1 MLEVRKVVNKF
12 FPDKLSFL
20 VLTAACSVI
29 LISMGLRQT
38 FGLFFSAFENSLGVT
53 RTEFG
58 LAIGIQM
65 LFWGMFAPIFGLLAD
80 KFGGNKAVFL
90 GFVIFGLGIFMLY
103 SGPNTGIFFQL
114 ALGVLIGIALG
125 ATAIGVP
132 VSEVGK
138 HFPNET
144 RTIATGIVT
153 AAASIGYFL
162 SPLLTKYSLVN
173 YDWEQ
178 TLKYFM
184 IFIVFGLITSLFL
197 LPAKSLINSSQA
209 DREQTFFSAIKE
221 AFSHKGYVLLVLGF
235 FVCGFQ
241 ITLVGTHIPGYM
253 QERGMSGWPAT
264 IILALIGFFNIFGTL
279 GMGYL
284 GTKYKKKNLLS
295 ILYSLRAVSICVFIF
310 SPPSM
315 INSIIFGVTF
325 GLLWLS
331 TVPPTNGIVAQIF
344 GTKYLSTLFGI
355 VFLCHQFGAF
365 AGAFLGGY
373 FFDVFGS
380 YDYAWYMAIA
390 LSIFATAVHYP
401 IDEKKLIRHTVA
413 N

>member
-1 MLEVRKVVNKF
+1 MFKF
-12 FPDKLSFL
+12 IPNRIALIAL
-20 VLTAACSVI
+20 VSACTII

-38 FGLFFSAFENSLGVT
+38 FGLFFKAFEEGIGCT

-65 LFWGMFAPIFGLLAD
+65 LFWGMFAPLFGVVAD
-80 KFGGNKAVFL
+80 KFGGNKAVFF
-90 GFVIFGLGIFMLY
+90 GFLIFGLGIYMLY
-103 SGPNTGIFFQL
+103 SGPNTGIFFQIS
-114 ALGVLIGIALG
+114 LGVLIGIALG

-138 HFPNET
+138 HFPNQT
-144 RTIATGIVT
+144 RTIATGLVT
-153 AAASIGYFL
+153 AAASVGYFL
-162 SPLLTKYSLVN
+162 SPLFTQYSLGEVG
-173 YDWEQ
+173 WVQ

-184 IFIVFGLITSLFL
+184 IFIGLGLIASLFL
-197 LPAKSLINSSQA
+197 LPSKSIIDSTQA
-209 DREQTFFSAIKE
+209 DRDQTFASAIKE
-221 AFSHKGYVLLVLGF
+221 AFKHKGYVLLVLGF

-253 QERGMSGWPAT
+253 QERGMGGWSAT

-295 ILYSLRAVSICVFIF
+295 ILYFLRAMSICVFIF

-315 INSIIFGVTF
+315 LNSIIFGITF
-325 GLLWLS
+325 GILWLS

-373 FFDVFGS
+373 FFDKYGS

-390 LSIFATAVHYP
+390 LSIFATVVHYP
-401 IDEKKLIRHTVA
+401 IDERRIERVDNTI
-413 N
+413 

>member
-1 MLEVRKVVNKF
+1 MFKF
-12 FPDKLSFL
+12 IPNRVALI
-20 VLTAACSVI
+20 VLISACSI
-29 LISMGLRQT
+29 IFISMGLRQT
-38 FGLFFSAFENSLGVT
+38 FGLFFEAFENGLGVT

-65 LFWGMFAPIFGLLAD
+65 LFWGIFAPIFGFLAD
-80 KFGGNKAVFL
+80 KFGGSKAVL
-90 GFVIFGLGIFMLY
+90 IGFIIFGLGIFTLY
-103 SGPNTGIFFQL
+103 AGPNTGIYFQIS
-114 ALGVLIGIALG
+114 LGVLVGTALG

-144 RTIATGIVT
+144 RTLATGYVT
-153 AAASIGYFL
+153 AAASVGYFL
-162 SPLLTKYSLVN
+162 SPLFTQYSLGGVG
-173 YDWEQ
+173 WEQ

-184 IFIVFGLITSLFL
+184 YFIIFGLLASFFL
-197 LPAKSLINSSQA
+197 LPSKTIINSSQA
-209 DREQTFFSAIKE
+209 DRDQTFISAIKE
-221 AFSHKGYVLLVLGF
+221 AFAHKGYVLLVLGF

-241 ITLVGTHIPGYM
+241 ITLVGTHVPGYM
-253 QERGMSGWPAT
+253 QDRGMAGWSAT

-279 GMGYL
+279 GMGFL
-284 GTKYKKKNLLS
+284 GTKYKKKNLLC
-295 ILYSLRAVSICVFIF
+295 ILYALRAVSICVFIF
-310 SPPSM
+310 SPPSLL
-315 INSIIFGVTF
+315 NSIIFGITF

-373 FFDVFGS
+373 FYDLYGS

-390 LSIFATAVHYP
+390 LSIFATIVHYP
-401 IDEKKLIRHTVA
+401 INEDRLVRVNKSI
-413 N
+413 

>member
-1 MLEVRKVVNKF
+1 MIKFVPNKVALIVL
-12 FPDKLSFL
+12 LS
-20 VLTAACSVI
+20 ACSII

-38 FGLFFSAFENSLGVT
+38 FGLFFKAFEEGIGST

-65 LFWGMFAPIFGLLAD
+65 LFWGIFAPIFGFLAD
-80 KFGGNKAVFL
+80 RFGGSKAVFI
-90 GFVIFGLGIFMLY
+90 GFIIFGLGIYMLY
-103 SGPNTGIFFQL
+103 AGPNTGIYFQIS
-114 ALGVLIGIALG
+114 LGVLVGTALG

-144 RTIATGIVT
+144 RTLATGYVT

-162 SPLLTKYSLVN
+162 SPLFTQYSLGAVG
-173 YDWEQ
+173 WEQ

-184 IFIVFGLITSLFL
+184 YFIALGLISSLFL
-197 LPAKSLINSSQA
+197 LPSKTILNSTKV
-209 DREQTFFSAIKE
+209 DRDQSFTSAIKE
-221 AFSHKGYVLLVLGF
+221 AFAHRGYILLVLGF

-253 QERGMSGWPAT
+253 QDRGMGGWSAT
-264 IILALIGFFNIFGTL
+264 IILALIGLFNIFGTL

-284 GTKYKKKNLLS
+284 GSKYKKKNLLS
-295 ILYSLRAVSICVFIF
+295 ILYALRAVSICVFIF
-310 SPPSM
+310 SPPSLL
-315 INSIIFGVTF
+315 NSIIFGITF

-355 VFLCHQFGAF
+355 VFLSHQFGAF

-373 FFDVFGS
+373 FYDLYGS
-380 YDYAWYMAIA
+380 YDYAWYIAIA
-390 LSIFATAVHYP
+390 LSIFATLVHYP
-401 IDEKKLIRHTVA
+401 IDESRIVRVNNTI
-413 N
+413 

>member
-1 MLEVRKVVNKF
+1 MIKF
-12 FPDKLSFL
+12 IPNRLAL
-20 VLTAACSVI
+20 IVLISACTII

-38 FGLFFSAFENSLGVT
+38 FGLFFKAFEEGIGCT

-65 LFWGMFAPIFGLLAD
+65 LFWGIFAPIFGFLAD
-80 KFGGNKAVFL
+80 KFGGSKAVL
-90 GFVIFGLGIFMLY
+90 IGFVIFGLGIFMLY
-103 SGPNTGIFFQL
+103 AGPNTGIYFQIS
-114 ALGVLIGIALG
+114 LGVLVGTALG

-144 RTIATGIVT
+144 RTLATGYVT
-153 AAASIGYFL
+153 AAASVGYFL
-162 SPLLTKYSLVN
+162 SPLFTQYSLGGAG
-173 YDWEQ
+173 WEQ

-184 IFIVFGLITSLFL
+184 YFIVFGLIASFFL
-197 LPAKSLINSSQA
+197 LPSKTIINSSQA
-209 DREQTFFSAIKE
+209 DRDQTFVSAMKE
-221 AFSHKGYVLLVLGF
+221 AFAHRGYILLVLGF

-241 ITLVGTHIPGYM
+241 ITLVGTHVPGYM
-253 QERGMSGWPAT
+253 QDRGMGGWSAT

-279 GMGYL
+279 GMGFL
-284 GTKYKKKNLLS
+284 GTKYKKKNLLC
-295 ILYSLRAVSICVFIF
+295 ILYALRAVSICVFIF
-310 SPPSM
+310 SPPSLL
-315 INSIIFGVTF
+315 NSIIFGITF

-373 FFDVFGS
+373 FYDIYGS
-380 YDYAWYMAIA
+380 YDYAWYVAIG
-390 LSIFATAVHYP
+390 LSIFATIVHYP
-401 IDEKKLIRHTVA
+401 IDEARLVRVDKTI
-413 N
+413 

>member
-1 MLEVRKVVNKF
+1 MIKFVPNKLALIV
-12 FPDKLSFL
+12 LSS
-20 VLTAACSVI
+20 ACIII

-38 FGLFFSAFENSLGVT
+38 FGLFFKAFEEGIGCT

-65 LFWGMFAPIFGLLAD
+65 LFWGIFAPIFGFLAD
-80 KFGGNKAVFL
+80 KFGGSKAVFF
-90 GFVIFGLGIFMLY
+90 GFIIFGIGIYMLY
-103 SGPNTGIFFQL
+103 AGPNTGIFFQIS
-114 ALGVLIGIALG
+114 LGVLVGIALG

-144 RTIATGIVT
+144 RTLATGYVT
-153 AAASIGYFL
+153 AAASVGYFL
-162 SPLLTKYSLVN
+162 SPLFTQYSLGVVG
-173 YDWEQ
+173 WED
-178 TLKYFM
+178 TLRYFM
-184 IFIVFGLITSLFL
+184 YFIAFGLIASLFL
-197 LPAKSLINSSQA
+197 LPSKIIINSSQA
-209 DREQTFFSAIKE
+209 DRDQSFSSAIKE

-253 QERGMSGWPAT
+253 QDRGMDSWSAT
-264 IILALIGFFNIFGTL
+264 IILALIGLFNIFGTL
-279 GMGYL
+279 GIGYL

-295 ILYSLRAVSICVFIF
+295 ILYALRAISICVFIF
-310 SPPSM
+310 SPPSLL
-315 INSIIFGVTF
+315 NSVIFGITF

-373 FFDVFGS
+373 FYDLYGS
-380 YDYAWYMAIA
+380 YDFAWYIAIA
-390 LSIFATAVHYP
+390 LSIFATLVHYP
-401 IDEKKLIRHTVA
+401 IDEKPVVRELKQI
-413 N
+413 

>member
-1 MLEVRKVVNKF
+1 MFKF
-12 FPDKLSFL
+12 IPNRVALI
-20 VLTAACSVI
+20 VLISACSI
-29 LISMGLRQT
+29 IFISMGLRQT
-38 FGLFFSAFENSLGVT
+38 FGLFFEAFENGLGVT

-65 LFWGMFAPIFGLLAD
+65 LFWGIFAPIFGFLAD
-80 KFGGNKAVFL
+80 KFGGSKAVL
-90 GFVIFGLGIFMLY
+90 IGFIIFGLGIFTLY
-103 SGPNTGIFFQL
+103 AGPNTGIYFQIS
-114 ALGVLIGIALG
+114 LGVLVGTALG

-144 RTIATGIVT
+144 RTLATGYVT
-153 AAASIGYFL
+153 AAASVGYFL
-162 SPLLTKYSLVN
+162 SPLFTQYSLGGVG
-173 YDWEQ
+173 WEQ

-184 IFIVFGLITSLFL
+184 YFIIFGLITSFFL
-197 LPAKSLINSSQA
+197 LPSKTIINSSQA
-209 DREQTFFSAIKE
+209 DRDQTFISAIKE
-221 AFSHKGYVLLVLGF
+221 AFAHKGYVLLVLGF

-241 ITLVGTHIPGYM
+241 ITLVGTHVPGYM
-253 QERGMSGWPAT
+253 QDRGMAGWSAT

-279 GMGYL
+279 GMGFL
-284 GTKYKKKNLLS
+284 GTKYKKKNLLC
-295 ILYSLRAVSICVFIF
+295 ILYALRAVSICVFIF
-310 SPPSM
+310 SPPSLL
-315 INSIIFGVTF
+315 NSIIFGITF

-373 FFDVFGS
+373 FYDLYGS

-390 LSIFATAVHYP
+390 LSIFATIVHYP
-401 IDEKKLIRHTVA
+401 IDEDRLVRVNKSI
-413 N
+413 

>member
-1 MLEVRKVVNKF
+1 MFKF
-12 FPDKLSFL
+12 IPNRLALITLIS
-20 VLTAACSVI
+20 ACTII

-38 FGLFFSAFENSLGVT
+38 FGLFFKAFEEGIGCT

-65 LFWGMFAPIFGLLAD
+65 LFWGMFAPLFGIIAD
-80 KFGGNKAVFL
+80 RFGGNRAVFL
-90 GFVIFGLGIFMLY
+90 GFIIFGLGIYMLY
-103 SGPNTGIFFQL
+103 SGPNTGIFFQIS
-114 ALGVLIGIALG
+114 LGVLIGIALG

-144 RTIATGIVT
+144 RTIATGLVT
-153 AAASIGYFL
+153 AAASVGYFL
-162 SPLLTKYSLVN
+162 SPLFTQYSLGEVG
-173 YDWEQ
+173 WVQ

-184 IFIVFGLITSLFL
+184 IFIGFGLIASLFL
-197 LPAKSLINSSQA
+197 LPSKSIIESTQA
-209 DREQTFFSAIKE
+209 DRDQTFISAINE
-221 AFSHKGYVLLVLGF
+221 AFAHRGYVLLVLGF

-253 QERGMSGWPAT
+253 QDRGMGGWSAT

-295 ILYSLRAVSICVFIF
+295 ILYFLRAVSICLFIF

-373 FFDVFGS
+373 FFDKYGS

-390 LSIFATAVHYP
+390 LSVFATLIHYP
-401 IDEKKLIRHTVA
+401 IDERRIERVNNTI
-413 N
+413 

>member
-1 MLEVRKVVNKF
+1 M
-12 FPDKLSFL
+12 LSFIPNRL
-20 VLTAACSVI
+20 ALIVLISACGII

-38 FGLFFSAFENSLGVT
+38 FGLFFSAFEEGLGST

-65 LFWGMFAPIFGLLAD
+65 LFWGMFAPIFGLIAD
-80 KFGGNKAVFL
+80 KFGGNKAVFI
-90 GFVIFGLGIFMLY
+90 GFIIFGLGIYMLY
-103 SGPNTGIFFQL
+103 AGPNTGIYFL
-114 ALGVLIGIALG
+114 ISLGVLVGVALG

-138 HFPNET
+138 HFPNES

-153 AAASIGYFL
+153 AAASVGYFL
-162 SPLLTKYSLVN
+162 SPLFTKYSLSLVG
-173 YDWEQ
+173 WEQ

-184 IFIVFGLITSLFL
+184 YFIALGLLASLFL
-197 LPAKSLINSSQA
+197 LPSKSNLNSSKV
-209 DREQTFFSAIKE
+209 DRDQTFTTAMKE
-221 AFSHKGYVLLVLGF
+221 AFTHKGYVLLVLGF

-253 QERGMSGWPAT
+253 QERGMDGWSAT

-284 GTKYKKKNLLS
+284 GTKYKKKNLLC
-295 ILYSLRAVSICVFIF
+295 ILYALRAISICLFIF
-310 SPPSM
+310 SPPSL
-315 INSIIFGVTF
+315 INSIIFGITF

-365 AGAFLGGY
+365 AGAFLGG
-373 FFDVFGS
+373 FFYDIYGS

-390 LSIFATAVHYP
+390 LSIFATAIHFP
-401 IDEKKLIRHTVA
+401 INENPIQRETIVISNK
-413 N
+413 

>member
-1 MLEVRKVVNKF
+1 
-12 FPDKLSFL
+12 
-20 VLTAACSVI
+20 
-29 LISMGLRQT
+29 MGLRQT
-38 FGLFFSAFENSLGVT
+38 FGLFFEAFENGLGVT

-65 LFWGMFAPIFGLLAD
+65 LFWGIFAPIFGFLAD
-80 KFGGNKAVFL
+80 KFGGSKAVL
-90 GFVIFGLGIFMLY
+90 IGFIIFGLGIFTLY
-103 SGPNTGIFFQL
+103 AGPNTGIYFQIS
-114 ALGVLIGIALG
+114 LGVLVGTALG

-144 RTIATGIVT
+144 RTLATGYVT
-153 AAASIGYFL
+153 AAASVGYFL
-162 SPLLTKYSLVN
+162 SPLFTQYSLGGVG
-173 YDWEQ
+173 WEQ

-184 IFIVFGLITSLFL
+184 YFIVFGLITSFFL
-197 LPAKSLINSSQA
+197 LPSKTIINSSQA
-209 DREQTFFSAIKE
+209 DRDQTFTSAIKE
-221 AFSHKGYVLLVLGF
+221 AFAHKGYILLVLGF

-241 ITLVGTHIPGYM
+241 ITLVGTHVPGYM
-253 QERGMSGWPAT
+253 QDRGMGGWSAT

-279 GMGYL
+279 GMGFL
-284 GTKYKKKNLLS
+284 GTKYKKKNLLC
-295 ILYSLRAVSICVFIF
+295 ILYALRAVSICVFIF
-310 SPPSM
+310 SPPSLL
-315 INSIIFGVTF
+315 NSIVFGITF

-373 FFDVFGS
+373 FYDLYGS

-390 LSIFATAVHYP
+390 LSIFATIIHYP
-401 IDEKKLIRHTVA
+401 IDEARLVRVDKTI
-413 N
+413 

>member
-1 MLEVRKVVNKF
+1 MFKF
-12 FPDKLSFL
+12 IHNRVALI
-20 VLTAACSVI
+20 VLISACSI
-29 LISMGLRQT
+29 IFISMGLRQT
-38 FGLFFSAFENSLGVT
+38 FGLFFEAFENGLGVT

-65 LFWGMFAPIFGLLAD
+65 LFWGIFAPIFGFLAD
-80 KFGGNKAVFL
+80 KFGGSKAVL
-90 GFVIFGLGIFMLY
+90 IGFIIFGLGIFTLY
-103 SGPNTGIFFQL
+103 AGPNTGIYFQIS
-114 ALGVLIGIALG
+114 LGVLVGTALG

-144 RTIATGIVT
+144 RTLATGYVT
-153 AAASIGYFL
+153 AAASVGYFL
-162 SPLLTKYSLVN
+162 SPLFTQYSLGGVG
-173 YDWEQ
+173 WEQ

-184 IFIVFGLITSLFL
+184 YFIIFGLIASFFL
-197 LPAKSLINSSQA
+197 LPSKTIINSSQA
-209 DREQTFFSAIKE
+209 DRDQTFISAIKE
-221 AFSHKGYVLLVLGF
+221 AFAHKGYVLLVLGF

-241 ITLVGTHIPGYM
+241 ITLVGTHVPGYM
-253 QERGMSGWPAT
+253 QDRGMAGWSAT

-279 GMGYL
+279 GMGFL
-284 GTKYKKKNLLS
+284 GTKYKKKNLLC
-295 ILYSLRAVSICVFIF
+295 ILYALRAVSICVFIF
-310 SPPSM
+310 SPPSLL
-315 INSIIFGVTF
+315 NSIIFGITF

-373 FFDVFGS
+373 FYDLYGS

-390 LSIFATAVHYP
+390 LSIFATIVHYP
-401 IDEKKLIRHTVA
+401 INEDRLVRVNKSI
-413 N
+413 

>member
-1 MLEVRKVVNKF
+1 MFNFIPSR
-12 FPDKLSFL
+12 LSL
-20 VLTAACSVI
+20 IVLISACSII

-38 FGLFFSAFENSLGVT
+38 FGLFFEAFENGLGVT

-65 LFWGMFAPIFGLLAD
+65 LFWGIFAPIFGILAD
-80 KFGGNKAVFL
+80 KFGGNKAVFV
-90 GFVIFGLGIFMLY
+90 GFLIFALGIFMLY
-103 SGPNTGIFFQL
+103 SGPNTGIYFQIS
-114 ALGVLIGIALG
+114 LGVLVGIALG

-132 VSEVGK
+132 VSETGK

-162 SPLLTKYSLVN
+162 SPLLTKYSLVHF
-173 YDWEQ
+173 DWEN

-184 IFIVFGLITSLFL
+184 IFIAFGLVVSLFL
-197 LPAKSLINSSQA
+197 FPAKTVINSSKA
-209 DREQTFFSAIKE
+209 DRDQTFLSALKE

-253 QERGMSGWPAT
+253 QDRGMEGWSAT

-295 ILYSLRAVSICVFIF
+295 ILYSLRAVSICIFIF

-315 INSIIFGVTF
+315 INSIIFGITF

-373 FFDVFGS
+373 FFDNYGS

-390 LSIFATAVHYP
+390 LSVFATFVHYP
-401 IDEKKLIRHTVA
+401 INENRIQRVDNTI
-413 N
+413 

>member
-1 MLEVRKVVNKF
+1 MQKF
-12 FPDKLSFL
+12 FPDKLSL
-20 VLTAACSVI
+20 VVLASACCVI

-38 FGLFFSAFENSLGVT
+38 FGLFFDVFESGLGVS

-65 LFWGMFAPIFGLLAD
+65 LFWGIFAPIFGLLAD

-90 GFVIFGLGIFMLY
+90 GFLIFALGIFMLY
-103 SGPNTGIFFQL
+103 SGPNTGIYFQL
-114 ALGVLIGIALG
+114 ALGVLVGIALG

-162 SPLLTKYSLVN
+162 SPLLTKYSLIQF
-173 YDWEQ
+173 DWEQ
-178 TLKYFM
+178 TLEYFM
-184 IFIVFGLITSLFL
+184 VFIIFGLLASLFL
-197 LPAKSLINSSQA
+197 FPAKNMINSSIA
-209 DREQTFFSAIKE
+209 DREQTFLSAIKE
-221 AFSHKGYVLLVLGF
+221 AFSHKGYMLLVIGF

-253 QERGMSGWPAT
+253 QERGMDGWSAT

-295 ILYSLRAVSICVFIF
+295 ILYALRALSICIFIF

-373 FFDVFGS
+373 FFDNFGS

-390 LSIFATAVHYP
+390 LSIFATIVHYP
-401 IDEKKLIRHTVA
+401 IDEKPLIRV
-413 N
+413 NSQI